1 MREGGKTARNRFSAH
16 AERPNNDG
24 HPSRQRMT
32 GPVGV
37 WKAVDMCVSR
47 MARGQQWRGGEKWTA
62 SSFSGHR
69 FGNTEEEERMRLKF
83 AHALPENS
91 LTATSG
97 RSLCHAKVQ
106 KAHARARC
114 TSRRKEEDQK
124 EEEVEIHIKARDKIL
139 RGGKRIFFAAGD
151 KAV

>member
-1 MREGGKTARNRFSAH
+1 MDCLFLLGASLREH
-16 AERPNNDG
+16 
-24 HPSRQRMT
+24 
-32 GPVGV
+32 
-37 WKAVDMCVSR
+37 
-47 MARGQQWRGGEKWTA
+47 RGGRKDA
-62 SSFSGHR
+62 A
-69 FGNTEEEERMRLKF
+69 

-139 RGGKRIFFAAGD
+139 RGGKRIFLAAGD